1 VVGLGIDLK
10 VVDWLCRLG
19 KRVVRLTSGI
29 QSLLEDFAL
38 SLGLFEVT
46 SLFFLLNLF
55 LFFIF
60 LLSRLSMFFDGV
72 EEKFL
77 LQGLSFDTGGKREV
91 ILMVMEEGLRLFNFC
106 FFFLF
111 DPCFLPVLTLTQKSF
126 RPVPYMLTSLPGYQ
140 LDMDLNARKLHFL
153 LTFPFI
159 HRYNFD
165 FSLFRI
171 SKFKFSF
178 FILIF
183 SFSIINF
190 SSLLLLPFSCGTLVI
205 LFWQRNVESIGDY
218 LSKRTLDGLR
228 FFSL

>member
-46 SLFFLLNLF
+46 SLFFLLNPF

-91 ILMVMEEGLRLFNFC
+91 I
-106 FFFLF
+106 
-111 DPCFLPVLTLTQKSF
+111 
-126 RPVPYMLTSLPGYQ
+126 
-140 LDMDLNARKLHFL
+140 
-153 LTFPFI
+153 
-159 HRYNFD
+159 
-165 FSLFRI
+165 
-171 SKFKFSF
+171 
-178 FILIF
+178 
-183 SFSIINF
+183 
-190 SSLLLLPFSCGTLVI
+190 
-205 LFWQRNVESIGDY
+205 
-218 LSKRTLDGLR
+218 
-228 FFSL
+228 